1 MTEAQIEPA
10 IESMFNRCT
19 GSGSA
24 SAFGI
29 VEAQPIRE
37 APERFPDW
45 TPAELVEFLC
55 RTHAGCSRDT
65 EVARIEWRY
74 LDAAPE
80 SDRTGEKDL
89 PRRGRPTGG
98 MQWPS

>member
-1 MTEAQIEPA
+1 MTPVEVVSVWREPLSVIA
-10 IESMFNRCT
+10 AEDVAAE
-19 GSGSA
+19 G
-24 SAFGI
+24 
-29 VEAQPIRE
+29 
-37 APERFPDW
+37 FPDW

-55 RTHAGCSRDT
+55 RTRAGCNRDT
-65 EVARIEWRY
+65 EVTRIEWRY